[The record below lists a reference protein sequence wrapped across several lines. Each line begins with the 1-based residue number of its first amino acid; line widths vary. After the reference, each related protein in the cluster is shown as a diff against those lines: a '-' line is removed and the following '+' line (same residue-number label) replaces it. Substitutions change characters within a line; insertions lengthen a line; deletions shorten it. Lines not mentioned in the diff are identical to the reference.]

1 MAKPRLYLETTFPS
15 YLTAW
20 PSRDPYVAKQQ
31 LITKEWWSDR
41 REYFEIFVSDFV
53 LEEAAEGD
61 PDAASERL
69 KVLEGFVSLETNEL
83 VLELASL
90 LIGPGLLPDR
100 AATDAA
106 HIAISAVHKM
116 DYLMTWNCRHIANGE
131 IEKQVRRIC
140 ERQGFRC
147 PTICTPHNLLGVDYV
162 S

>member
-1 MAKPRLYLETTFPS
+1 MAKPRLYLETTIPS

-69 KVLEGFVSLETNEL
+69 KVLEGFVSLETNKL

>member
-1 MAKPRLYLETTFPS
+1 MAKPRLYLETTIPS

-41 REYFEIFVSDFV
+41 REYFDIFISDFV

-69 KVLEGFVSLETNEL
+69 KVLEGFDSLETNGL
-83 VLELASL
+83 VLELGTL

-131 IEKQVRRIC
+131 IVKKVRQIC
-140 ERQGFRC
+140 ERQGFQC

>member
-1 MAKPRLYLETTFPS
+1 MPKPRLYLETTIPS

-20 PSRDPYVAKQQ
+20 PSRDPYVARQQ
-31 LITKEWWSDR
+31 LITKEWWAER
-41 REYFEIFVSDFV
+41 RPYFDIFISDFV
-53 LEEAAEGD
+53 LEEAADGD
-61 PDAASERL
+61 ADAAKERL
-69 KVLEGFVSLETNEL
+69 KVLDGFVALETDVR
-83 VLELASL
+83 VLELGSL

-131 IEKQVRRIC
+131 IVKQVRQIC

-147 PTICTPHNLLGVDYV
+147 PTICTPQELLGVDDV